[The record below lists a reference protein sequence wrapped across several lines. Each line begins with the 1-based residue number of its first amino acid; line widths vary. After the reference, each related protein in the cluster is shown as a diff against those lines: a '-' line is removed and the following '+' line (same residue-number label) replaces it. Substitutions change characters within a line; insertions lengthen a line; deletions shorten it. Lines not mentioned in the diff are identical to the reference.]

1 MKYVKSFNIL
11 GIDTAQTSCIELQ
24 GVPNSA
30 TEGAVGLLGV
40 NMLSDEHEVY
50 LCTAVNGSVYTWQCL
65 KDGKDGACVVKTEIN
80 DIGELIITL
89 SDGKIFNAG
98 VVKGKDGV
106 DGINGANGIDGAEIS
121 NVVIS
126 DKNEL
131 IFEMSNGKV
140 INAGTLPT
148 VKGDAGVSVVKAE
161 FNNAGEMVLTLS
173 SGELLT
179 VGHVIPT
186 LQDWLGTNPIGSD
199 THYIYY
205 DGEKF
210 IERPVSIKDETTE
223 WAQIASMADKISKG
237 EKTPEQCGLAVGDKF
252 AITLTTGEEV
262 TFVILDFNYDDLED
276 GSGKAGITFG
286 MENLLATKYPLSVT
300 GYQEY
305 YTSSKGGM
313 GGTPWEES
321 YLRCYLMDDLYNKMP
336 EDLKSFIKSVSKI
349 TASTYFT
356 AGMSSNELVKYF
368 RTKDRLF
375 LLSADEFGY
384 VEDSA
389 DQNSIYESDYGRKG
403 AYDYYKNQ
411 GTSLANKRV
420 KSLNDGYGASTSWC
434 TRTPWYKTDGTYST
448 GYCFNNLGEP
458 ISARSGDI
466 GICFCFCI

>member
-1 MKYVKSFNIL
+1 MKYVKSFSIL

-106 DGINGANGIDGAEIS
+106 DGINGADGADGAEIS

-161 FNNAGEMVLTLS
+161 FNNVGEMVLTLS

-237 EKTPEQCGLAVGDKF
+237 EKTPEELGLEVGQERT
-252 AITLTTGEEV
+252 ITLSTGEEV
-262 TFVILDFNYDDLED
+262 TFVILGFNHDDLSD

-286 MENLLATKYPLSVT
+286 MKNLLTTMYLFATKTITKYSDADILNSLA
-300 GYQEY
+300 EIY
-305 YTSSKGGM
+305 YTLPTELRDVIKYVRKKSDNTVSYSSSTEIIENRIFLFSSIEVSQKGGTYEVGSDGKTYTYYSQNSSKIKYLNNGM
-313 GGTPWEES
+313 G
-321 YLRCYLMDDLYNKMP
+321 
-336 EDLKSFIKSVSKI
+336 
-349 TASTYFT
+349 
-356 AGMSSNELVKYF
+356 
-368 RTKDRLF
+368 
-375 LLSADEFGY
+375 
-384 VEDSA
+384 
-389 DQNSIYESDYGRKG
+389 
-403 AYDYYKNQ
+403 
-411 GTSLANKRV
+411 TSEMWA
-420 KSLNDGYGASTSWC
+420 
-434 TRTPWYKTDGTYST
+434 TRTMRNDNVMIIRTDGSLSYKST
-448 GYCFNNLGEP
+448 LNGDMALLGVCFG
-458 ISARSGDI
+458 
-466 GICFCFCI
+466 FCI